1 MSQITRAYI
10 GPFLPFLTS
19 TSPTVD
25 FQLCTDGNSTSLYYG
40 STPATQPPL
49 GFLSAFLRSDLR
61 APATPPTS
69 CDFNAADHSE
79 CPSAR
84 HPGVAENT
92 LHPHQHLRCSEQ
104 HQQKPPK
111 SHLYGSGSA
120 MSQLG
125 IKTAVPQL
133 RPPEC
138 VPLLT
143 RGDPSSAGGLL
154 PPAGRLIFN
163 FHRHDAQLGIKTAVP
178 QLRPPACVPLLT
190 RGGPSSAGS
199 LLPPAGRLLFNFHG
213 PDAQLGIKTAVS
225 QLRPPACVPL
235 LTRGGPSSAGGLLPP
250 AGRLLS
256 NFHGPDAR
264 FPAGMPWSG
273 RHGVVAPLQLQG
285 W

>member
-1 MSQITRAYI
+1 MPIDS
-10 GPFLPFLTS
+10 
-19 TSPTVD
+19 
-25 FQLCTDGNSTSLYYG
+25 GN
-40 STPATQPPL
+40 PATARISLRLPPVRSTCACDTANVL
-49 GFLSAFLRSDLR
+49 RLQCRRPLRMPVGRRRTHSILINTFAAQNNISRSPPKAIFLARVGDVATGHQNGCTT
-61 APATPPTS
+61 APAAGVRS
-69 CDFNAADHSE
+69 IAD
-79 CPSAR
+79 PW
-84 HPGVAENT
+84 
-92 LHPHQHLRCSEQ
+92 
-104 HQQKPPK
+104 
-111 SHLYGSGSA
+111 
-120 MSQLG
+120 
-125 IKTAVPQL
+125 
-133 RPPEC
+133 
-138 VPLLT
+138 
-143 RGDPSSAGGLL
+143 DPSSAGGLL
-154 PPAGRLIFN
+154 PPVRRLIFN

-256 NFHGPDAR
+256 NFHGPGAR

-273 RHGVVAPLQLQG
+273 HHVVVAPLQLQG

>member
-111 SHLYGSGSA
+111 SHLFGSGSA

-138 VPLLT
+138 VPC
-143 RGDPSSAGGLL
+143 A
-154 PPAGRLIFN
+154 
-163 FHRHDAQLGIKTAVP
+163 FH
-178 QLRPPACVPLLT
+178 C
-190 RGGPSSAGS
+190 
-199 LLPPAGRLLFNFHG
+199 
-213 PDAQLGIKTAVS
+213 
-225 QLRPPACVPL
+225 
-235 LTRGGPSSAGGLLPP
+235 
-250 AGRLLS
+250 
-256 NFHGPDAR
+256 
-264 FPAGMPWSG
+264 
-273 RHGVVAPLQLQG
+273 
-285 W
+285 